1 MCGDCVSV
9 IKCYDCGSKYCF
21 SCDRN
26 VHGNG
31 LLHSNWMYWTGSF
44 FKNLPPHKFLTAN
57 SEMLDS

>member
-1 MCGDCVSV
+1 MIVAVST
-9 IKCYDCGSKYCF
+9 SCF

-31 LLHSNWMYWTGSF
+31 LLHSNRMYWTGSF